1 MSFLALVFRHPVLA
15 AKTMGDILSEFIKLL
30 VGACFNLATLLSSGS
45 TAFLLGV
52 GSAPNAA
59 LLVSLLYLF
68 YLAILELLNLAVSLV
83 VLPVRL
89 CSRWID
95 SVG

>member
-1 MSFLALVFRHPVLA
+1 MTNKEMLCTALKQSALELNCTVDDLTGGL
-15 AKTMGDILSEFIKLL
+15 K
-30 VGACFNLATLLSSGS
+30 ACFNLATLLSSGS
-45 TAFLLGV
+45 NAFLLGV

-68 YLAILELLNLAVSLV
+68 YLAVLELLNLAVSLI

-89 CSRWID
+89 CRRWID